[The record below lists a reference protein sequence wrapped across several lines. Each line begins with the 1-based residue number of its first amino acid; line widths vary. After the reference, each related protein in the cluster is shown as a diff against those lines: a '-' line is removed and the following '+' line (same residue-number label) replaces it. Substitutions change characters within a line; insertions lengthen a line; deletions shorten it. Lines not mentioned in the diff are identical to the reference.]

1 MYHIYRTPPGL
12 QRRPLFEPQCTHATM
27 TRIYSPSLLCS
38 NCHYPG
44 PSGWLYQCTQDRE
57 DLIEHA
63 VARGE
68 FVNMDQVGCNLTPMM
83 GIRKGSPAAR
93 EDRLSFFKEINQQ
106 QLANYR
112 PDQVAHILRQRE
124 NVQLIIQRDKVRKSS
139 AAILSRLAQPHGLD
153 SASCS
158 IGLQKP
164 WLCSPQ
170 EECQYRVCQNCRPGC
185 ADRSFLSLNAVA
197 DGEVPPTAAAGY
209 SFHLLG
215 QRPVIDARALK
226 NMGCRPVPLP
236 QSSSPASSDHDS
248 PASTMS
254 VMDLLDAQIAR
265 GRLLWTRRKAD
276 AEIEEYDADFDWS
289 LTPAASDAATGHLK
303 YSPGCENLGVL
314 AETTGTTASTF
325 APRQWTPPPSP
336 ANDLHGGE
344 TAAGYHHGLTPFKGA
359 HTAPAFEPA
368 VAQTTED
375 HIVGHLRELSIDESS
390 DEATS
395 GPPRSLNEK
404 FPPSPLK
411 VPHGV
416 AMLEESVELGVP
428 DVITQ
433 A

>member
-1 MYHIYRTPPGL
+1 MFTMHKNAPPGL
-12 QRRPLFEPQCTHATM
+12 YRQSTFQPQCTHATM

-38 NCHYPG
+38 SCRYPG

-63 VARGE
+63 VKQGE
-68 FVNMDQVGCNLTPMM
+68 FVNMDHIGCQLTPMM
-83 GIRKGSPAAR
+83 GVRKGTPAAR
-93 EDRLSFFKEINQQ
+93 EDRLSFFKEISQK
-106 QLANYR
+106 QLASYQ
-112 PDQVAHILRQRE
+112 PDQIAKILRQRE
-124 NVQLIIQRDKVRKSS
+124 NVQLAIQRDKIQKNS
-139 AAILSRLAQPHGLD
+139 AAILSRLAQPYGLD
-153 SASCS
+153 GASCG
-158 IGLQKP
+158 IGFQKP

-170 EECQYRVCQNCRPGC
+170 EECQYRVCQICRPGC
-185 ADRSFLSLNAVA
+185 ADRAFLSLNAIA

-215 QRPVIDARALK
+215 QRPVVDARYLL
-226 NMGCRPVPLP
+226 NMGCRPVPLCQP
-236 QSSSPASSDHDS
+236 RSSPSSSEHDS

-265 GRLLWTRRKAD
+265 GRILWTVRKDD

-289 LTPAASDAATGHLK
+289 LTPTISGITSGHLK

-314 AETTGTTASTF
+314 SENSTSITF
-325 APRQWTPPPSP
+325 DPQQWTPPPSV
-336 ANDLHGGE
+336 N
-344 TAAGYHHGLTPFKGA
+344 GLPGNEAVDDDSSSTPLR
-359 HTAPAFEPA
+359 
-368 VAQTTED
+368 AQSVSPKDNVSQPTTGPT
-375 HIVGHLRELSIDESS
+375 IGHLRERSLDESS
-390 DEATS
+390 NKAPS
-395 GPPRSLNEK
+395 PSNKK
-404 FPPSPLK
+404 FTPSPLK

>member
-1 MYHIYRTPPGL
+1 MFVMHKNAPPGL
-12 QRRPLFEPQCTHATM
+12 HRHSSFQPQCTHATM
-27 TRIYSPSLLCS
+27 TRIYSPTLLCS
-38 NCHYPG
+38 SCRYPG

-63 VARGE
+63 VKQGE
-68 FVNMDQVGCNLTPMM
+68 FVNMDHIGCQLTPMM
-83 GIRKGSPAAR
+83 GIRKGTPAAR
-93 EDRLSFFKEINQQ
+93 EDRLSFFKEINQK
-106 QLANYR
+106 QLASYQ
-112 PDQVAHILRQRE
+112 PDQIAKILRQRE
-124 NVQLIIQRDKVRKSS
+124 NVQLAIQRDKIQKNS
-139 AAILSRLAQPHGLD
+139 AAILSRLAQPYGLD

-185 ADRSFLSLNAVA
+185 ADRAFLSLNAVA
-197 DGEVPPTAAAGY
+197 HGEVLPTAAAGY

-215 QRPVIDARALK
+215 QRPVIDARNLLD
-226 NMGCRPVPLP
+226 MGCRPVPL
-236 QSSSPASSDHDS
+236 SRSSPASTEHDS

-265 GRLLWTRRKAD
+265 GRILWTRRQDD

-289 LTPAASDAATGHLK
+289 LTPTISSITSGHLK

-314 AETTGTTASTF
+314 SENASTTF
-325 APRQWTPPPSP
+325 DSQQWTPPPSE
-336 ANDLHGGE
+336 NDLPGNE
-344 TAAGYHHGLTPFKGA
+344 A
-359 HTAPAFEPA
+359 
-368 VAQTTED
+368 TED
-375 HIVGHLRELSIDESS
+375 DYSGTPSRAQSAPSPKEDVSQSTEGLIIGHVRELSLDESLNK
-390 DEATS
+390 ATL
-395 GPPRSLNEK
+395 GPSQPTNQN
-404 FPPSPLK
+404 FTPFPLK

>member
-1 MYHIYRTPPGL
+1 
-12 QRRPLFEPQCTHATM
+12 
-27 TRIYSPSLLCS
+27 
-38 NCHYPG
+38 
-44 PSGWLYQCTQDRE
+44 
-57 DLIEHA
+57 
-63 VARGE
+63 
-68 FVNMDQVGCNLTPMM
+68 MM
-83 GIRKGSPAAR
+83 GVRKGTPAAR
-93 EDRLSFFKEINQQ
+93 EDRLSFFKEISQK
-106 QLANYR
+106 QLASYQ
-112 PDQVAHILRQRE
+112 PDQIAKILRQRE
-124 NVQLIIQRDKVRKSS
+124 NVQLTIQRDKIQKNS
-139 AAILSRLAQPHGLD
+139 AAILSRLAQPYGLD

-215 QRPVIDARALK
+215 QRPVIDARNLL
-226 NMGCRPVPLP
+226 NMGCRPVPL
-236 QSSSPASSDHDS
+236 SRSSPASTEHDS

-265 GRLLWTRRKAD
+265 GRILWTRRQD
-276 AEIEEYDADFDWS
+276 YTEIEEYDADFDWS
-289 LTPAASDAATGHLK
+289 LMPTISGITSGHLK

-314 AETTGTTASTF
+314 SENTLNTF
-325 APRQWTPPPSP
+325 DPQKWTPPPSE
-336 ANDLHGGE
+336 NDLPGNE
-344 TAAGYHHGLTPFKGA
+344 AAEGVYSGTPSRA
-359 HTAPAFEPA
+359 QSAPSPEED
-368 VAQTTED
+368 VSQSTEGP
-375 HIVGHLRELSIDESS
+375 IIGHLRELSLDESLNK
-390 DEATS
+390 ATP
-395 GPPRSLNEK
+395 GLFQPTNQK
-404 FPPSPLK
+404 FTPSPLK